1 MTLKTRIISGLS
13 GLFFCTSSFAIE
25 ALDSIVAIVNDGVIT
40 QSQMDEKV
48 TEIKL
53 QIRQKGSP
61 IPDNQLLN
69 RQVLEQLIL
78 ERIQLQMAEQQGI
91 RVDDLSLNKA
101 LQTIASRNKI
111 TLDNLRRQLEREGIS
126 FESYREKIRQE
137 LVIQQLQQRSVLSKL
152 NITDEEIEQ
161 LLEQQQDSANSR
173 DRYHLAHI
181 LITTPEAASPEDI
194 TRAYDKTETAIAH
207 LKDGDAFHDVAL
219 RFSAGSQA
227 INGGDLGWRDAAQL
241 PNLFLEALKTMNK
254 GDISPP
260 LRSTS
265 GFHIIKLIDKKT
277 QKHIVEQTH
286 ARHILMRADA
296 ITTEEKVRKTMNSI
310 KRQLNKGAD
319 FASLASKYSQDP
331 GSRNNGGDLGWAS
344 EGQFVPQ
351 FEKVMN
357 SLAIKQISE
366 PFRSQ
371 FGWHILQ
378 VLDRRKQDETQQ
390 LMRNRAMQSIQ
401 QRKADEEL
409 QLWLRRIRDESYV
422 EYRNS

>member
-1 MTLKTRIISGLS
+1 MTLKIKIISSLS
-13 GLFFCTSSFAIE
+13 GLFFCTTAFAIQ

-40 QSQMDEKV
+40 QSQMNEKISEV
-48 TEIKL
+48 KL
-53 QIRQKGSP
+53 QIRQNGSP
-61 IPDNQLLN
+61 IPDDKLLS
-69 RQVLEQLIL
+69 RQVLEQMIL
-78 ERIQLQMAEQQGI
+78 ERIQIQMAEQQGI

-101 LQTIASRNKI
+101 LQNIASRNKI
-111 TLDNLRRQLEREGIS
+111 TLDNLRRQLEREGMS
-126 FESYREKIRQE
+126 FENYREQIRHS
-137 LVIQQLQQRSVLSKL
+137 LMIQQLQQRTVMSKV
-152 NITDEEIEQ
+152 NVSDEEIEL
-161 LLEQQQDSANSR
+161 LLEQQQESAGSQ

-194 TRAYDKTETAIAH
+194 SKAYDKTETAIAH
-207 LKDGDAFHDVAL
+207 LKDGDSFHDVAL

-241 PNLFLEALKTMNK
+241 PSLFLEALKTMDK

-265 GFHIIKLIDKKT
+265 GFHIIKLLDKKS
-277 QKHIVEQTH
+277 QQHIVEQTH

-310 KRQLNKGAD
+310 KQQLNKGAN
-319 FASLASKYSQDP
+319 FAKLAAKYSQDP
-331 GSRNNGGDLGWAS
+331 GSKNNGGDLGWAS
-344 EGQFVPQ
+344 HGQFVPQ

-357 SLAIKQISE
+357 SLVIKQISE

-378 VLDRRKQDETQQ
+378 VLERRKQDETRQ

>member
-1 MTLKTRIISGLS
+1 MILKTRIISSLC
-13 GLFFCTSSFAIE
+13 GLFFCTSTFAIQ

-40 QSQMDEKV
+40 QSQMDEKI
-48 TEIKL
+48 TEVKL
-53 QIRQKGSP
+53 QIRQNGSP
-61 IPDNQLLN
+61 IPDHQLLT
-69 RQVLEQLIL
+69 RQVLEQMIL
-78 ERIQLQMAEQQGI
+78 QRIQLQMAEQQGI
-91 RVDDLSLNKA
+91 RVDDLSLNQA
-101 LQTIASRNKI
+101 LQKIASRNKI
-111 TLDNLRRQLEREGIS
+111 TLDNLRKQLEREGMS
-126 FESYREKIRQE
+126 FDNYREQVRQS
-137 LVIQQLQQRSVLSKL
+137 LMIQQLQQRTVMSKV
-152 NITDEEIEQ
+152 NVSDEEIEL
-161 LLEQQQDSANSR
+161 LLEQQQENTGSK

-194 TRAYDKTETAIAH
+194 SKAYDKTETAIAH
-207 LKDGDAFHDVAL
+207 LQDGEAFHDVAL

-241 PNLFLEALKTMNK
+241 PSLFMEALKNMDK
-254 GDISPP
+254 GDISTA

-265 GFHIIKLIDKKT
+265 GFHIIKLLDKKS
-277 QKHIVEQTH
+277 QQHIVEQTH

-296 ITTEEKVRKTMNSI
+296 ITTQEKVRKTMNSI
-310 KRQLNKGAD
+310 KQQLNKGAN
-319 FASLASKYSQDP
+319 FAKLAAKYSQDP
-331 GSRNNGGDLGWAS
+331 GSKNNGGDLGWAS
-344 EGQFVPQ
+344 QGQFVPQ

-378 VLDRRKQDETQQ
+378 VLERRKQDETQQ
-390 LMRNRAMQSIQ
+390 LMRDRAMQAIR

-409 QLWLRRIRDESYV
+409 QLWLRRVRDESYV

>member
-1 MTLKTRIISGLS
+1 MNLKTRLIISLS
-13 GLFFCTSSFAIE
+13 GLFFCTSTFAIQP
-25 ALDSIVAIVNDGVIT
+25 LDSIIAIINDGVIT
-40 QSQMDEKV
+40 QTQLDEKV
-48 TEIKL
+48 AEIKQ
-53 QIRQKGSP
+53 QIRQKGTP
-61 IPDNQLLN
+61 IPDNQLLS
-69 RQVLEQLIL
+69 RQVLEQMIL
-78 ERIQLQMAEQQGI
+78 ENVQLQMAEQQGI
-91 RVDDLSLNKA
+91 RVDDLSLNSA
-101 LQTIASRNKI
+101 LQNIASRNKI
-111 TLDNLRRQLEREGIS
+111 TLDSLRKQLEREGIS
-126 FESYREKIRQE
+126 FENYRETIRND
-137 LVIQQLQQRSVLSKL
+137 LTIQQLQQRTVLSKV
-152 NITDEEIEQ
+152 NVSDEEIDQ
-161 LLEQQQDSANSR
+161 LLEQQAENASSR

-194 TRAYDKTETAIAH
+194 SKAYNKAEQALAF
-207 LKDGDAFHDVAL
+207 LKEGDAFHDVAL
-219 RFSAGSQA
+219 RFSSGSQA

-241 PNLFLEALKTMNK
+241 PGLFLEALKPMSK

-265 GFHIIKLIDKKT
+265 GFHIIKLVDKKS

-286 ARHILMRADA
+286 ARHILMRTDA
-296 ITTEEKVRKTMNSI
+296 ITTEDNVRKTMNSI

-319 FASLASKYSQDP
+319 FAKLAAKYSQDP
-331 GSRNNGGDLGWAS
+331 GSKNNGGDLGWAS

-378 VLDRRKQDETQQ
+378 VLERRKQDETRQ
-390 LMRNRAMQSIQ
+390 LMRSRAMQSIQ